1 MKTGFYI
8 KTILIT
14 GVVLI
19 CLYFAGVFIKH
30 VTQESH
36 FKKFTAKIERVIDGD
51 TVVLDDQRHVRLV
64 GIDSPETNHPD
75 QPVQRYGEEAKKY
88 LKQRI
93 EGKTCVLE
101 YETTNEKDV
110 YGRTLAMIFLD
121 GDNINAEMIKQGL
134 AYAYVKDPNSRT
146 KDFAVLENIAKKFR
160 KGLWMDEAGGQVKK

>member
-1 MKTGFYI
+1 MKNGFYI

-14 GVVLI
+14 GAVLV

-36 FKKFTAKIERVIDGD
+36 FKKFTAKIARVIDGD

-64 GIDSPETNHPD
+64 GIDSPETSHPD
-75 QPVQRYGEEAKKY
+75 QPVQKYGEEAKKY

-93 EGKTCVLE
+93 EGRMCVLE

-146 KDFAVLENIAKKFR
+146 KDFPVLENIAKKFR
-160 KGLWMDEAGGQVKK
+160 KGLWVDEAGGQVKK